1 MKQELAVTVSFQI
14 EVATTK
20 IVKVK
25 RCPLPLGVY
34 SRGSAVGTVS
44 VFFVSVNMTPMFKRN
59 VIKTLLIKGVKMQL
73 KIARIWGIIDIFGW

>member
-20 IVKVK
+20 IVKVKSHK

-44 VFFVSVNMTPMFKRN
+44 VFFVSINMIPMFKR
-59 VIKTLLIKGVKMQL
+59 V
-73 KIARIWGIIDIFGW
+73 

>member
-25 RCPLPLGVY
+25 SHKRVVNGK
-34 SRGSAVGTVS
+34 TVKVRS
-44 VFFVSVNMTPMFKRN
+44 QYR
-59 VIKTLLIKGVKMQL
+59 
-73 KIARIWGIIDIFGW
+73 RIGGC

>member
-25 RCPLPLGVY
+25 SHKRVVNGK
-34 SRGSAVGTVS
+34 TVKVRS
-44 VFFVSVNMTPMFKRN
+44 HYR
-59 VIKTLLIKGVKMQL
+59 
-73 KIARIWGIIDIFGW
+73 RIGGC

>member
-25 RCPLPLGVY
+25 SHKRVVNGD
-34 SRGSAVGTVS
+34 SEGSITLQTHWGMLSNS
-44 VFFVSVNMTPMFKRN
+44 V
-59 VIKTLLIKGVKMQL
+59 
-73 KIARIWGIIDIFGW
+73 RILTAS